1 MIYIVRGNFKER
13 EASHIAW
20 KVLDDILKK
29 ELGVSLNKLT
39 IKKNEFGKPYIE
51 ENSSIK
57 FNISHCD
64 GIAVCGVGGGECGVD
79 VEKIR
84 TFNKKVAMR
93 ICSKEELQCIDD
105 STYPE
110 KQFFIYWTL
119 KESLGKALG
128 VGLNYSMRE
137 VTFTLKKTEISCS
150 LEGYEFMLYELYS
163 KYLLAICVPRGV

>member
-64 GIAVCGVGGGECGVD
+64 GIAVCGVGGGEFGVD